1 MPTAKARPDI
11 IVDADGLLAAVEANK
26 EMLPNI
32 DEHKAPVVEG
42 LARIKSL
49 RTLQQTLI
57 ADKQK
62 VTQELKVAFRETRD
76 LTIQLRAVIRGKIGV
91 RSEKLV
97 EFKVPPLRKRPR
109 RSKATEPE
117 EVKK

>member
-1 MPTAKARPDI
+1 MPTAKTEPNI
-11 IVDADGLLAAVEANK
+11 IVDAESLLSAVEVNK
-26 EMLPNI
+26 DLLPNI

-49 RTLQQTLI
+49 RTQQQTLI
-57 ADKQK
+57 ADKQR
-62 VTQELKVAFRETRD
+62 VTQELKAAFRETRD
-76 LTIQLRAVIRGKIGV
+76 LTIQLRAVIRAKVGV

-109 RSKATEPE
+109 RTKLE